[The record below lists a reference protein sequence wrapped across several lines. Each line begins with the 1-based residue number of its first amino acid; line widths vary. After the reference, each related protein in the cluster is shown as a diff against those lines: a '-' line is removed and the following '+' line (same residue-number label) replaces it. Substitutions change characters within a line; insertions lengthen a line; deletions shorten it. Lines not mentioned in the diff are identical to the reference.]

1 MAGAGQTFVVW
12 GALALLLGGC
22 APAVVAGAA
31 SVGVA
36 SQQERGARSALSDAE
51 INARLDTALLQADTR
66 KYATLST
73 DVIEGRVTLFGALDD
88 PEDAVEAEAI
98 AWSVPGV
105 TSVSNEIETTGT
117 RSAAQ
122 ILTDVRIAN
131 TARLQLLNNS
141 SIEAFDYSITVIN
154 GTLHLTGIAD
164 TPAEL
169 ERVTSLLRQVNGV
182 ERLISYV
189 LLVDDP
195 QRRTTAAPEA

>member
-1 MAGAGQTFVVW
+1 MASAGQTFLVW
-12 GALALLLGGC
+12 GAVALLLGGC

-36 SQQERGARSALSDAE
+36 SQQERGVRSALSDAE

-66 KYATLST
+66 KYANLST

-105 TSVSNEIETTGT
+105 TSVSNEIETTGK

-122 ILTDVRIAN
+122 VLTDVQIAN

-154 GTLHLTGIAD
+154 GTLHLTGIAE

>member
-1 MAGAGQTFVVW
+1 MAKAEGAFVLW
-12 GALALLLGGC
+12 GAFALMLSGC
-22 APAVVAGAA
+22 GPALVAGAA

-36 SQQERGARSALSDAE
+36 LQQERGARSALSDAE
-51 INARLDTALLQADTR
+51 INVRLDTALLQADTR
-66 KYATLST
+66 KYAALST
-73 DVIEGRVTLFGALDD
+73 DVIEGRVTLFGALDN

-117 RSAAQ
+117 RSAVQ

-131 TARLQLLNNS
+131 TSRLYLLNNS
-141 SIEAFDYSITVIN
+141 SIEALDYSITVIN

-189 LLVDDP
+189 LLDDDP
-195 QRRTTAAPEA
+195 QRRNTASPEA